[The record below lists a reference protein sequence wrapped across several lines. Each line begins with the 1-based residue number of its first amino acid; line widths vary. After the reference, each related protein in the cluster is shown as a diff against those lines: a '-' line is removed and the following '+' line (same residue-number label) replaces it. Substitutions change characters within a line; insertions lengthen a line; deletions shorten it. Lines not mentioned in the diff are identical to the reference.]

1 MELDDN
7 ESLYNRYNFQSINL
21 ISLNED
27 NNNYK
32 INNYEILMKMIIKIR
47 KKYLKKRFNRLS
59 LESTNINSWNPSLF
73 SGKKSNINNNNNNEI
88 ISKFYS
94 YFNIKQGE
102 K

>member
-7 ESLYNRYNFQSINL
+7 ESLYNKYNFQSINL

-47 KKYLKKRFNRLS
+47 KKYLRKDL
-59 LESTNINSWNPSLF
+59 ID
-73 SGKKSNINNNNNNEI
+73 
-88 ISKFYS
+88 KFRIYK
-94 YFNIKQGE
+94 Y
-102 K
+102 

>member
-7 ESLYNRYNFQSINL
+7 ESWYNRYNFQSINL

-47 KKYLKKRFNRLS
+47 KKYLRKDL
-59 LESTNINSWNPSLF
+59 ID
-73 SGKKSNINNNNNNEI
+73 
-88 ISKFYS
+88 KFRIYK
-94 YFNIKQGE
+94 Y
-102 K
+102 

>member
-32 INNYEILMKMIIKIR
+32 INNYEILMKMIIK
-47 KKYLKKRFNRLS
+47 KEK
-59 LESTNINSWNPSLF
+59 NI
-73 SGKKSNINNNNNNEI
+73 
-88 ISKFYS
+88 
-94 YFNIKQGE
+94 
-102 K
+102 

>member
-7 ESLYNRYNFQSINL
+7 ESLYNRYNFHSINL

-47 KKYLKKRFNRLS
+47 KKYLRKDL
-59 LESTNINSWNPSLF
+59 ID
-73 SGKKSNINNNNNNEI
+73 
-88 ISKFYS
+88 KFRIYK
-94 YFNIKQGE
+94 Y
-102 K
+102 

>member
-1 MELDDN
+1 LELDDN

-47 KKYLKKRFNRLS
+47 KKYLRKDL
-59 LESTNINSWNPSLF
+59 ID
-73 SGKKSNINNNNNNEI
+73 
-88 ISKFYS
+88 KFRIYK
-94 YFNIKQGE
+94 Y
-102 K
+102 

>member
-47 KKYLKKRFNRLS
+47 KKYLRKDL
-59 LESTNINSWNPSLF
+59 ID
-73 SGKKSNINNNNNNEI
+73 
-88 ISKFYS
+88 KFRIY
-94 YFNIKQGE
+94 KH
-102 K
+102 

>member
-32 INNYEILMKMIIKIR
+32 INNYEVLMKMIIKIR
-47 KKYLKKRFNRLS
+47 KKYLKKDL
-59 LESTNINSWNPSLF
+59 ID
-73 SGKKSNINNNNNNEI
+73 
-88 ISKFYS
+88 KFRIY
-94 YFNIKQGE
+94 KH
-102 K
+102 

>member
-47 KKYLKKRFNRLS
+47 KKYLRKDL
-59 LESTNINSWNPSLF
+59 ID
-73 SGKKSNINNNNNNEI
+73 
-88 ISKFYS
+88 KFRIYK
-94 YFNIKQGE
+94 Y
-102 K
+102 

>member
-32 INNYEILMKMIIKIR
+32 INNYEVLMKMIIKIR
-47 KKYLKKRFNRLS
+47 KKYLKKDL
-59 LESTNINSWNPSLF
+59 ID
-73 SGKKSNINNNNNNEI
+73 
-88 ISKFYS
+88 KFRIYK
-94 YFNIKQGE
+94 Y
-102 K
+102 

>member
-32 INNYEILMKMIIKIR
+32 INNYEVLMKMIIKIR
-47 KKYLKKRFNRLS
+47 KKYLRKDL
-59 LESTNINSWNPSLF
+59 ID
-73 SGKKSNINNNNNNEI
+73 
-88 ISKFYS
+88 KFRIYK
-94 YFNIKQGE
+94 Y
-102 K
+102 

>member
-32 INNYEILMKMIIKIR
+32 INNYEVLMKMIIKIR
-47 KKYLKKRFNRLS
+47 KKYLRKDL
-59 LESTNINSWNPSLF
+59 ID
-73 SGKKSNINNNNNNEI
+73 
-88 ISKFYS
+88 KFRIY
-94 YFNIKQGE
+94 KH
-102 K
+102 